1 MIRICFHSDADLW
14 VRLRR
19 YLSHAEAACKVS
31 VGIYL
36 SHKIRIPTER
46 AKGKYG
52 KNVFFEDSDKRM
64 SGFDKYCT
72 DEGLFYT
79 LN

>member
-1 MIRICFHSDADLW
+1 MIRICFHSDTDLW

-36 SHKIRIPTER
+36 SHKNTHSHR
-46 AKGKYG
+46 KGKG
-52 KNVFFEDSDKRM
+52 QIWKNVFFEDSDKRM